1 MGEYSIQQQQFISAY
16 RNTHHVPVMLNDDAV
31 VEMIKEEMIKS
42 GKVYPEF
49 ASLLDKGKSAQTG
62 KTASVFETM
71 NAQTDFISDRLE
83 KTPQNKKINLKKTY
97 TPHEKSIARK
107 YIAEMLKN
115 KIYEAIYGEQGF
127 NVIANPNKIS
137 GSEAWQEMEVIG
149 ASLVHNLSLG
159 RLGIDEP
166 LNRKDLSKSLN
177 IAFRRIEELEALV
190 DNPDKFDK
198 KYKELTRGKE
208 MDYSAVIDY
217 MKAVSE
223 HQSSYIQDK
232 LSTLEQ
238 LKEPAE
244 RFEKTLNIPAV
255 KNFNKW
261 AGRQETSGSLTG
273 LAIDMALAYMSG
285 GMTAASN
292 AAMKVGQGVTKAV
305 TEQAVKSGVKREAAE
320 ITGQVA
326 GITSSQVT
334 GAGLNSA
341 MFQATRIAGALEDGN
356 FTAQEFD
363 AIGASYVSLF
373 KFGYVGSAISGPL
386 GAKFG
391 EWAGRLINN
400 EKTVSA
406 IINSSLNRPTTLGK
420 LLTNLSEYTGIVQK
434 ATEFGTSFVINTEYM
449 AQDEG
454 ISFEEALT
462 NLAQME
468 GVSKMVMAF
477 LGGKTTKFLTPEKV
491 QKITTEIENCKVE
504 IAVYRGQKAIKVTT
518 PEGKENFFATHEELI
533 AFVADR
539 VYTAAGVGVGV
550 NVAESAPKS
559 PQLRDGKTTPTPQSQ
574 VEPKTLE
581 GGVKDTELTEVAPFA
596 ERLDRS
602 ITPDDLIPER
612 KVIDLENGEFTSE
625 GEFKSDGT
633 HSVSDAPIADAP
645 YDAVYREKF
654 ATYKKMPGGNEQIIA
669 TTPKN
674 LSKQILNITG
684 GKKVYEN
691 LQNSIDRLIKDG
703 NVSVKDISEVIVTLE
718 YLTNNSSFA
727 KEFLRPE
734 NLEKIKDFQSF
745 KSNLDSYAR
754 FKYQMDRAPENWGQ
768 DFTWDVGSQKV
779 KNLLNRSIE
788 FENLIKLGDVKPEE
802 FNKNIDIFYKLG
814 FRLKET
820 ICYDRTSFSDFM
832 FQAHSDKF
840 FERLDYINEFNRQQD
855 WQRQNAYYVNIRTEG
870 GLENDANFEIIKKNI
885 ETYKRARQYDT
896 YASNMLRNGNTVEA
910 DWFEDFEAKFP
921 DETKRKYAYNQFHW
935 LVREGHRAENIQKF
949 ADFINALP
957 EGILESI
964 KALQENYYG
973 DYDNIFAN
981 FRRYNKN
988 GDTKDY
994 AGELV
999 KRAKILAKCPYLLY
1013 DGYNHHT
1020 NAFDVKSFLCDTEF
1034 KDTDKVLEFAEN
1046 AEPFALAKYRMNTEY
1061 QNDKNF
1067 AQIMNEANLDL
1078 WIENAKLHNEI
1089 NPKFR
1094 EYLNSKEALC
1104 YKGGFN
1110 EKFDYA
1116 YDIPTEQLKARI
1128 DAINK
1133 YADKL
1138 DMRVL
1143 DYIYVGRIPADT
1155 KILDALTQLEPEVI
1169 NNFEYYGSFKY
1180 VYMLGLYGEQGL
1192 KNFITFANK
1201 YKNRR
1206 DLIKNIQNVGFSDI
1220 MNNLTEAEI
1229 SKLNSHRITD
1239 DNSAFKPD
1247 IDMIRKRIASI
1258 PEKVR
1263 KYFVDEKNILTDKWN
1278 DKIFDEFGH
1287 LTNDN
1292 PFKYLNTLSE
1302 KELKT
1307 LGSETMAEFIN
1318 MYHQSYGNPVKSF
1331 DPKKLKALTELPE
1344 PMLAKLSGEAK
1355 YRLLVLEDIDVQ
1367 KITARYNE
1375 LVKFNRFEIIDN
1387 EIATKICIMPDY
1399 SYNLITEIIK
1409 LHNDK
1414 LADNDF
1420 KYICKTMPANEG
1432 FEKSEIEY
1440 IRKQLINN
1448 PKNNPKDIDS
1458 ELRFLYGRYTTLAK
1472 QENRPFQKEVLE
1484 DMIERGSSADVE
1496 IGLIL
1501 IRIGNREIDTAKI
1514 VYDCALTCWNDPAVK
1529 PEKIGELIG
1538 GIGENNSSFA
1548 QKAFHHPKFMGKKD
1562 VLPQILQDLN
1572 ENNQNLAD
1580 FMFLESDKFS
1590 VEDGNRILQYV
1601 KQDNKEFVERIC
1613 KEGGL
1618 TNQAIAKLAEYTVQK
1633 GNVDKADKLL
1643 TSDEM
1648 KHWTEENL
1656 NNGLDI
1662 ETLTH
1667 LGRTQKKLYTESKQV
1682 KDAQDIKA
1690 KKEEARRIQTEH
1702 AQAEVKADVDA
1713 LETITKELVA
1723 LNVPEGMAKNA
1734 YAKLCVDSNGNI
1746 DRMKLDAVRALIKT
1760 YGVSKTTNDKGKLK
1774 INVNISPKDITDIF
1788 KLATGD
1794 KLSAQNGM
1802 FRPEVI
1808 KDIITLKECGVDD
1821 IKFAT
1826 NLASVKNMGLIEMKA
1841 RFKGETRQ
1849 DLAKRIDE
1857 WVNDNTPPQPSPLR
1871 EGAAPAPYGEG
1882 REGVRSKLLERGID
1896 IDAIKEKALTSDK
1909 KIEDAKFKEGQ
1920 GTAQI
1925 RSLDAIVG
1933 TERQVLNKFKDQVQ
1947 PEVWQNP
1954 DAFKRWAEEKL
1965 ADISDWDKHPEYVS
1979 KDYADY
1985 NKPRQEG
1992 LEKWV
1997 DFLKSD
2003 ESGVKDDIFAQI
2015 LFLDGITKEMKPDN
2029 AYTPPAISREV
2040 FEHVYNEILAGN
2052 TDVSFTQAYSELNK
2066 KKAIEKYGTPTVS
2079 EDGIE
2084 GTWVKIP
2091 QSQKGEEFYDEHV
2104 AMVQALAQGSA
2115 WCLRFENAHGYLQS
2129 GDIHFFV
2136 DSKGDSQVA
2145 INVYPNGQIHDMQRR
2160 YKQDGTVPIPYIVP
2174 IAKYYKEHNFSGR
2187 EKAIQDALNAK
2198 PEFDRQKV
2206 EFAKML
2212 EEGRTADIFNEL
2224 GDNSYAHEIKVNK
2237 AEDGSYIL
2245 DNYTPFI
2252 KGKPY
2257 SLYDLGINEDV
2268 LFENVSEI
2276 TQSMYL
2282 DGSALKTAP
2291 KLKKVGN
2298 HITFGDNKANDFRA
2312 LEEISGKKVSWDKPK
2327 VKTPSEIRKEG
2338 NRYNEKDKSE
2348 SNMIDDIEKK
2358 VAMMTAEYKARKAAE
2373 NGEESELPTWEE
2385 IQQRRLPDF
2394 TDREDFYDDLMD
2406 RLNKIDHTII
2416 DIADFNKSA
2425 AIIKNKQLKK
2435 VAETICK
2442 NNQLSKSLMDYIR
2455 DVDAGL
2461 ENIKDAKLAK
2471 YLRDELKKLS
2481 STEYEP
2487 ERYDGGEYN
2496 ESNFFRVLSNVGDL
2510 VDVYNTLNGKYSRY
2524 KSIDLLGA
2532 DIYSDISRPA
2542 AFMEKQKL
2550 FAFMM
2555 SLEGSVE
2562 KTPRM
2567 IDFENL
2573 EKTEAL
2579 EQLSNKTEM
2588 LDYMYEKYYVSKIEN
2603 AKVRKLCRDI
2613 ERKYGVRVLLS
2624 AKTHNIQR
2632 ALNVIQNELENW
2644 TKLSEGKAILPII
2657 LDLNSCDITFEEAA
2671 AYTNLRGN
2679 IHHDGA
2685 KINSSRI
2692 IRHEIMHLNESNLY
2706 SIYSGSKDYADLI
2719 RSIIPSK
2726 TIEKDGQK
2734 KEVLD
2739 WDNCKYREEFLKA
2752 GIDPEH
2758 VRYAYTNKNEFLS
2771 VAAEGD
2777 MSQYSPEFRQVLI
2790 KIGMPEYVFDLP
2802 LNDFRTDCNVDRV
2815 SDILKEHPNAKYDE
2829 LVKYIEEKR
2838 EQAEK
2843 NAEVLFKE
2851 LFGKKN
2857 KSE

>member
-1 MGEYSIQQQQFISAY
+1 MGKYNISQQKIISDF
-16 RNTHHVPVMLNDDAV
+16 RTLHKVPVIINDEAV
-31 VEMIKEEMIKS
+31 VEMIKEEMIKT
-42 GKVYPEF
+42 GKLYPEF
-49 ASLLDKGKSAQTG
+49 SSLLDRVSDKNNNNKFSL
-62 KTASVFETM
+62 FERTD
-71 NAQTDFISDRLE
+71 NNTDFISDRLE
-83 KTPQNKKINLKKTY
+83 LTSKKTKQEVKKTY
-97 TPHEKSIARK
+97 SPQEKAVARE
-107 YIAEMLKN
+107 YIAAMLKN
-115 KIYEAIYGEQGF
+115 QINSAIFGERGF
-127 NVIANPNKIS
+127 NVIANPNFIS
-137 GSEAWQEMEVIG
+137 GSEAWQELESVG
-149 ASLVHNLSLG
+149 AYLVHNLSLG
-159 RLGIDEP
+159 HLGIKEP
-166 LNRKDLSKSLN
+166 LNRRDLEKSLN
-177 IAFRRIEELEALV
+177 YTYKTIEELEALIS
-190 DNPDKFDK
+190 NPKAFDK
-198 KYKELTRGKE
+198 KYKEIMNGKSL
-208 MDYSAVIDY
+208 DYSAVIDFLH
-217 MKAVSE
+217 AINE
-223 HQSSYIQDK
+223 HQSAHMQDK
-232 LSTLEQ
+232 LGTLEKI
-238 LKEPAE
+238 KEPAI
-244 RFEKTLNIPAV
+244 RFEKTLEVPAI

-261 AGRQETSGSLTG
+261 AGIQETGGSLTG
-273 LAIDMALAYMSG
+273 LAIDLALAYMSG
-285 GMTAASN
+285 GMSAASS
-292 AAMKVGQGVTKAV
+292 AAMKTGQGVTKAV
-305 TEQAVKSGVKREAAE
+305 TTQAMKAGMKKETAE
-320 ITGQVA
+320 ITGQAA
-326 GITSSQVT
+326 GITASQVT

-341 MFQATRIAGALEDGN
+341 MFQATRTAGALEDGKL
-356 FTAQEFD
+356 TMQELD
-363 AIGASYVSLF
+363 EIGQSYVGLF
-373 KFGYVGSAISGPL
+373 KFGYVGSAISGPM

-391 EWAGRLINN
+391 EWAGKLINN
-400 EKTVSA
+400 DKTISA
-406 IINSSLNRPTTLGK
+406 ILNSSLKQPTTLGNI
-420 LLTNLSEYTGIVQK
+420 LTSLSKNSGIIQK
-434 ATEFGTSFVINTEYM
+434 AAEFSTSLAINTEYM
-449 AQDEG
+449 AIDED
-454 ISFEEALT
+454 ISFNAALT
-462 NLAQME
+462 NLLQME
-468 GVSKMVMAF
+468 GVSKVVMAF
-477 LGGKTTKFLTPEKV
+477 LGGKTTRFLTPEKV
-491 QKITTEIENCKVE
+491 QKMTTEIENCKVE
-504 IAVYRGQKAIKVTT
+504 IAVYKGQKAIKVTT
-518 PEGKENFFATHEELI
+518 PDGKENFFATHEELL

-539 VYTAAGVGVGV
+539 IYTEAGINIKGERNNADIVR
-550 NVAESAPKS
+550 EKPH
-559 PQLRDGKTTPTPQSQ
+559 PLTPSL
-574 VEPKTLE
+574 KGRGNARTLE

-612 KVIDLENGEFTSE
+612 KKVDLENGEFTPD

-633 HSVSDAPIADAP
+633 HSVSETPIANFS
-645 YDAVYREKF
+645 YDNVYGEKF
-654 ATYKKMPGGNEQIIA
+654 ATYKKMPDGKETIIA
-669 TTPKN
+669 TTQKSLN
-674 LSKQILNITG
+674 KQMLNIIG

-754 FKYQMDRAPENWGQ
+754 FKHEMDRAPENWGQ

-779 KNLLNRSIE
+779 KNLLNKSIE

-802 FNKNIDIFYKLG
+802 FNKNIDTFYELG
-814 FRLKET
+814 FKLKET

-896 YASNMLRNGNTVEA
+896 SAANMLRNGNTIEA

-921 DETKRKYAYNQFHW
+921 DDAKRKYAYNQFHW

-949 ADFINALP
+949 ADFMNTLP
-957 EGILESI
+957 NEILESI
-964 KALQENYYG
+964 NALQENYYG
-973 DYDNIFAN
+973 DYNKIFAN
-981 FRRYNKN
+981 FHRYNKE
-988 GDTKDY
+988 GDAKDY

-999 KRAKILAKCPYLLY
+999 KRAKILAKSPSLLY
-1013 DGYNHHT
+1013 DRYNHYT

-1034 KDTDKVLEFAEN
+1034 KDLDKVLEFAEN
-1046 AEPFALAKYRMNTEY
+1046 AEPFALAKYRMKTES
-1061 QNDKNF
+1061 QNEKNF

-1078 WIENAKLHNEI
+1078 WIENAKLHKEI

-1094 EYLNSKEALC
+1094 EYLNSKDALC

-1155 KILDALTQLEPEVI
+1155 EILDALTQLEPEVI
-1169 NNFEYYGSFKY
+1169 NNFESYGSFKY

-1201 YKNRR
+1201 YKNRG
-1206 DLIKNIQNVGFSDI
+1206 DLIKNLQNVGFSDI

-1239 DNSAFKPD
+1239 DNSAFRPD
-1247 IDMIRKRIASI
+1247 INMIRKRIASI

-1263 KYFVDEKNILTDKWN
+1263 KYFVDEKNILTDKYN
-1278 DKIFDEFGH
+1278 DKIFNEDGS
-1287 LTNDN
+1287 LTEDN
-1292 PFKYLNTLSE
+1292 PFKYLDTLSE

-1318 MYHQSYGNPVKSF
+1318 KYHQSYGNPVKSF

-1344 PMLAKLSGEAK
+1344 PLLAKLSGEAK
-1355 YRLLVLEDIDVQ
+1355 SRLLVLEDINVQ

-1375 LVKFNRFEIIDN
+1375 LVKFNRFKIIDN

-1414 LADNDF
+1414 LTDNDF
-1420 KYICKTMPANEG
+1420 KNICKTMPANEG
-1432 FEKSEIEY
+1432 FEQTEIEY

-1484 DMIERGSSADVE
+1484 DMIERGSKADVRISQILAW
-1496 IGLIL
+1496 IGS
-1501 IRIGNREIDTAKI
+1501 RDIDTAKI

-1562 VLPQILQDLN
+1562 VLPQILQNLN
-1572 ENNQNLAD
+1572 ENNQNIAD

-1590 VEDGNRILQYV
+1590 VEEGNKILWSV
-1601 KQDNKEFVERIC
+1601 GKENKEFVERIC

-1618 TNQAIAKLAEYTVQK
+1618 TNQAIVKLATYTLHSK

-1682 KDAQDIKA
+1682 KDAQDIQA
-1690 KKEEARRIQTEH
+1690 KKEEARRIQMEH
-1702 AQAEVKADVDA
+1702 AQAEVRADVDA
-1713 LETITKELVA
+1713 LETITRELVE

-1734 YAKLCVDSNGNI
+1734 FAKLCVDSNGNI
-1746 DRMKLDAVRALIKT
+1746 DRMKLDAAKALIKV
-1760 YGVSKTTNDKGKLK
+1760 YGFYTRVNKKGETA
-1774 INVNISPKDITDIF
+1774 INPNLTPKDLTDIF

-1794 KLSAQNGM
+1794 KMSTQNGI
-1802 FRPEVI
+1802 FRPQVI
-1808 KDIITLKECGVDD
+1808 KDIIALKECGVDD
-1821 IKFAT
+1821 IKFAM
-1826 NLASVKNMGLIEMKA
+1826 NLASVKNMSLIEMKA

-1871 EGAAPAPYGEG
+1871 EGAAPAHYGEG

-1920 GTAQI
+1920 GTAEI

-1965 ADISDWDKHPEYVS
+1965 ADISNWDKHPEYVS

-2003 ESGVKDDIFAQI
+2003 ESGVKDDVFAQI

-2091 QSQKGEEFYDEHV
+2091 QSKKGEPLYDEHI
-2104 AMVQALAQGSA
+2104 AMVQSLAQGSA

-2174 IAKYYKEHNFSGR
+2174 IAKYYKEHNFTGR
-2187 EKAIQDALNAK
+2187 EKAIKDALNAK

-2224 GDNSYAHEIKVNK
+2224 GDNSYAHEIKVSR

-2245 DNYTPFI
+2245 NNYTPFI

-2257 SLYDLGINEDV
+2257 SLYDLGINEDI
-2268 LFENVSEI
+2268 LFKNVSEVS
-2276 TQSMYL
+2276 QSLYL
-2282 DGSALKTAP
+2282 DGSALKVAP
-2291 KLKKVGN
+2291 KLKKVGVG
-2298 HITFGDNKANDFRA
+2298 ITFGDNKANDFRA
-2312 LEEISGKKVSWDKPK
+2312 LEEIDGKKVCWDK
-2327 VKTPSEIRKEG
+2327 
-2338 NRYNEKDKSE
+2338 
-2348 SNMIDDIEKK
+2348 
-2358 VAMMTAEYKARKAAE
+2358 
-2373 NGEESELPTWEE
+2373 
-2385 IQQRRLPDF
+2385 
-2394 TDREDFYDDLMD
+2394 
-2406 RLNKIDHTII
+2406 
-2416 DIADFNKSA
+2416 
-2425 AIIKNKQLKK
+2425 
-2435 VAETICK
+2435 
-2442 NNQLSKSLMDYIR
+2442 
-2455 DVDAGL
+2455 
-2461 ENIKDAKLAK
+2461 
-2471 YLRDELKKLS
+2471 
-2481 STEYEP
+2481 
-2487 ERYDGGEYN
+2487 
-2496 ESNFFRVLSNVGDL
+2496 
-2510 VDVYNTLNGKYSRY
+2510 
-2524 KSIDLLGA
+2524 
-2532 DIYSDISRPA
+2532 
-2542 AFMEKQKL
+2542 
-2550 FAFMM
+2550 
-2555 SLEGSVE
+2555 
-2562 KTPRM
+2562 
-2567 IDFENL
+2567 
-2573 EKTEAL
+2573 
-2579 EQLSNKTEM
+2579 
-2588 LDYMYEKYYVSKIEN
+2588 
-2603 AKVRKLCRDI
+2603 
-2613 ERKYGVRVLLS
+2613 
-2624 AKTHNIQR
+2624 
-2632 ALNVIQNELENW
+2632 
-2644 TKLSEGKAILPII
+2644 
-2657 LDLNSCDITFEEAA
+2657 
-2671 AYTNLRGN
+2671 
-2679 IHHDGA
+2679 
-2685 KINSSRI
+2685 
-2692 IRHEIMHLNESNLY
+2692 
-2706 SIYSGSKDYADLI
+2706 
-2719 RSIIPSK
+2719 
-2726 TIEKDGQK
+2726 
-2734 KEVLD
+2734 
-2739 WDNCKYREEFLKA
+2739 
-2752 GIDPEH
+2752 
-2758 VRYAYTNKNEFLS
+2758 
-2771 VAAEGD
+2771 
-2777 MSQYSPEFRQVLI
+2777 
-2790 KIGMPEYVFDLP
+2790 
-2802 LNDFRTDCNVDRV
+2802 
-2815 SDILKEHPNAKYDE
+2815 
-2829 LVKYIEEKR
+2829 
-2838 EQAEK
+2838 
-2843 NAEVLFKE
+2843 
-2851 LFGKKN
+2851 
-2857 KSE
+2857 